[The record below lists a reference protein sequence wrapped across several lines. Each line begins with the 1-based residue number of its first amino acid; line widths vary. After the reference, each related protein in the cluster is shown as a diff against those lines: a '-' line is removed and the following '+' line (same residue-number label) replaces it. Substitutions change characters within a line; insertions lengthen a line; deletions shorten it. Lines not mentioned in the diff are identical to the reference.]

1 VIDNTARPHHSV
13 AVPDP
18 HPSLSLV
25 AVRDH
30 RERAIQLLTDSFA
43 NDLISIEEFERR
55 LGRLHAAGGL
65 AEVDAVVADLR
76 PAPAG
81 AASTSLAPLRVDAAL
96 TAPRRRVTSLFGNV
110 ERRGAWTVP
119 AELEARAVFGHVE
132 LDFRDARFSAATTE
146 LDVRVVFG
154 ALEIIVPPQL
164 AVECEGSSIFGSVEN
179 YGGGAVAD
187 PDRPLLRVR
196 GTAVFG
202 SVEVHT
208 RLPGESAADA
218 WRRHKRAL
226 RRA

>member
-1 VIDNTARPHHSV
+1 MIDNTARPHHSV

-164 AVECEGSSIFGSVEN
+164 AVECEGSSPGSLSGQRRRRRTRPCNLVQAFGRS
-179 YGGGAVAD
+179 
-187 PDRPLLRVR
+187 
-196 GTAVFG
+196 GTYPRTNATTFLAG
-202 SVEVHT
+202 ISQG
-208 RLPGESAADA
+208 RKESSPHLS
-218 WRRHKRAL
+218 R
-226 RRA
+226 